1 MLAQVEAE
9 AFSDII
15 LIVAKPISV
24 TIQDPPKG
32 NENKAKVIEN
42 KRRLCLQLWN
52 KHYSQDFQ
60 QFITTCELD
69 KAHGIWREA
78 LEHYLSMPPAGKG

>member
-1 MLAQVEAE
+1 MLAQVGAE

-32 NENKAKVIEN
+32 KENKAKVIEN

-52 KHYSQDFQ
+52 THYSRDF
-60 QFITTCELD
+60 
-69 KAHGIWREA
+69 
-78 LEHYLSMPPAGKG
+78 